1 MTKKK
6 NKKQKKKKK
15 KKKKLHTIIYTLAS
29 YIKKGYM
36 NANEK
41 RK

>member
-1 MTKKK
+1 VPENYQM
-6 NKKQKKKKK
+6 KKKKK
-15 KKKKLHTIIYTLAS
+15 QQKTKLHITIYTLAS
-29 YIKKGYM
+29 YIKKGYL